1 MPAANSVGRTVLGV
15 SSGCQAFSRCCL
27 NAVSKAMMSA
37 NELSGA
43 TADDENSNRTCWLFA
58 LVFCHVGGCKIL
70 KDGRTP
76 ERNTAG
82 YMSPAKRSVC
92 NFEHCCM
99 DNLQRFHIYLL
110 QFTVPLSLVAYVLP
124 NCYTMFRWHYEMSY
138 ICLTGRRS
146 FWFLFR
152 KLFLLL
158 DWSLQCSWLS
168 QYVVQRSVLPFVLCI
183 SVADQSMEIREGALQ
198 KLSRCSEKYP

>member
-70 KDGRTP
+70 KRWT
-76 ERNTAG
+76 NTG
-82 YMSPAKRSVC
+82 K
-92 NFEHCCM
+92 EHGW
-99 DNLQRFHIYLL
+99 LYEPRKVLRV
-110 QFTVPLSLVAYVLP
+110 QF
-124 NCYTMFRWHYEMSY
+124 
-138 ICLTGRRS
+138 
-146 FWFLFR
+146 
-152 KLFLLL
+152 
-158 DWSLQCSWLS
+158 
-168 QYVVQRSVLPFVLCI
+168 
-183 SVADQSMEIREGALQ
+183 
-198 KLSRCSEKYP
+198 